1 MLCILGMHST
11 DYLQQDACYWVYIT
25 CSACDMSTIATH
37 IQIELPLSNFIAK
50 GGGVLRTDTLLIKLA
65 KFWRIL
71 YISHTIP
78 NYIYTISKHI

>member
-11 DYLQQDACYWVYIT
+11 DNLQQDACYWVYIA

-50 GGGVLRTDTLLIKLA
+50 GGGVLRTDTLLIELA
-65 KFWRIL
+65 KFWRIIH
-71 YISHTIP
+71 ISHTKP
-78 NYIYTISKHI
+78 NSIYTI

>member
-50 GGGVLRTDTLLIKLA
+50 GGGVLQTDTLLIKLA
-65 KFWRIL
+65 KFWRII
-71 YISHTIP
+71 YISHTKP
-78 NYIYTISKHI
+78 NSIYTI